1 MPKTRAKGTTPLG
14 SVLHIFCEGEKT
26 EPNYI
31 NAYVEKTHPR
41 NQRLVNVKK
50 CSKNTPVQLVEA
62 AVNLKKQRDTPDGDQ
77 FWVVY
82 DRESTGKYK
91 DSLHEDAYKHANSEG
106 INLAIS
112 NVCFERWLLLHFT
125 DSTAPYEDYTDLMKN
140 SPLKKELKKL
150 GLNDYRKSDSR
161 LYNLI
166 SDRVKDARRRA
177 ITMNQ
182 HTLKSSGESKDKPYH
197 LNPYTL
203 VHELLDGIDK
213 FVKKNRTA

>member
-31 NAYVEKTHPR
+31 NAYMEKTHPE
-41 NQRLVNVKK
+41 NRLLVRVET

-62 AVNLKKQRDTPDGDQ
+62 AVSLKN
-77 FWVVY
+77 
-82 DRESTGKYK
+82 
-91 DSLHEDAYKHANSEG
+91 H
-106 INLAIS
+106 
-112 NVCFERWLLLHFT
+112 
-125 DSTAPYEDYTDLMKN
+125 
-140 SPLKKELKKL
+140 
-150 GLNDYRKSDSR
+150 
-161 LYNLI
+161 
-166 SDRVKDARRRA
+166 
-177 ITMNQ
+177 
-182 HTLKSSGESKDKPYH
+182 KDKPYH